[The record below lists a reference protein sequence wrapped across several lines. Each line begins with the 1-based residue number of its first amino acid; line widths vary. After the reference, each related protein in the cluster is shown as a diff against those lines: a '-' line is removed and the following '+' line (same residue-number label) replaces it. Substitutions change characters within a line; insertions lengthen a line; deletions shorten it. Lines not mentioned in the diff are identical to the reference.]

1 VTHSAS
7 PHRCSIVEYQEAEG
21 VVAAASTATGVP
33 ETVIERLLTAT
44 GERLRESL
52 RTGSP
57 PVQVRR
63 ESVLVADVA
72 GLLRLSP
79 VLELEIA
86 PKFLGNDWQT
96 WREDFF
102 VLATLSRHGR
112 VLPRSRVS
120 AGHGARDDL
129 ATLIGRSI
137 AGMYWENHRRPLRT
151 YRRRPTVEFTYD
163 GDVDEESIAVPE
175 ADGFRQTRVTFDR
188 ANRFNA
194 TIQAAVVE
202 LLPEVRD
209 SETRKQLS
217 RVYDA
222 LAPQRQASQRHRP
235 RTVPTR
241 ARVWQPLYDLSRQ
254 VADGF
259 GLHLERGGLSAPG
272 FVMNTWRC
280 WEDLVFLGARAGAS
294 LQVSGQRPF
303 TLGERTNDGI
313 KTSVSVCP
321 DVTVGAESPP
331 VLLVDAKY
339 KGRVE
344 RGRTRMAEADIYEA
358 MAFLEATG
366 AERIVLAYP
375 RIPRAGDGV
384 PTTGACTE
392 FERVVIGRR
401 TIIGVELEVRGIS
414 RAGGFRAF
422 TSGMG
427 AGLAPWL
434 TAP

>member
-1 VTHSAS
+1 V
-7 PHRCSIVEYQEAEG
+7 VEYQEAEG
-21 VVAAASTATGVP
+21 VVAVASNATGIP
-33 ETVIERLLTAT
+33 ENEVARLLTVT

-52 RTGSP
+52 RTGGP
-57 PVQVRR
+57 PFQVGRD
-63 ESVLVADVA
+63 SVLVADVA

-86 PKFLGNDWQT
+86 PKFLGNEWPS

-112 VLPRSRVS
+112 VLPRSRVA

-129 ATLIGRSI
+129 ATLIGRSMVG
-137 AGMYWENHRRPLRT
+137 AYWENHRRPLRT
-151 YRRRPTVEFTYD
+151 YRRRQTIEFAYD

-217 RVYDA
+217 RVYEA
-222 LAPQRQASQRHRP
+222 LAPQRQATQRHRP

-241 ARVWQPLYDLSRQ
+241 ARAWQPLYDLSRQ
-254 VADGF
+254 VVEGF
-259 GLHLERGGLSAPG
+259 GIHLERGGLSAPG

-280 WEDLVFLGARAGAS
+280 WEDLVFLGARAGVPM
-294 LQVSGQRPF
+294 QVAGQRPF

-313 KTSVSVCP
+313 KTNVSVFP
-321 DVTVGAESPP
+321 DVTVGSGSHPSDETLAM
-331 VLLVDAKY
+331 
-339 KGRVE
+339 
-344 RGRTRMAEADIYEA
+344 TR
-358 MAFLEATG
+358 
-366 AERIVLAYP
+366 
-375 RIPRAGDGV
+375 
-384 PTTGACTE
+384 
-392 FERVVIGRR
+392 
-401 TIIGVELEVRGIS
+401 
-414 RAGGFRAF
+414 
-422 TSGMG
+422 
-427 AGLAPWL
+427 
-434 TAP
+434 